1 MSPKTTF
8 QASAGTFTGI
18 LPYFG
23 KHYWLTLS
31 DRPSIPHRCQR
42 AKYIMP
48 ALHLLLKNI
57 HNLKTLVPPSQAFL
71 CHGSF
76 KGSAQTP
83 RFSDCR
89 EWTSG
94 THKRFSVSFF
104 FSLKEKFSQKKKQ
117 NERPI
122 LTVLTQRLQ
131 CETYLYCSLRHRQFL
146 SLCNACKIGNVAN
159 GHSTQ

>member
-104 FSLKEKFSQKKKQ
+104 FLWKKNSHKKR
-117 NERPI
+117 NRMKDP
-122 LTVLTQRLQ
+122 
-131 CETYLYCSLRHRQFL
+131 YWQFL
-146 SLCNACKIGNVAN
+146 PRDSSVRLIYIAAWDIGNFWVCVMPAK
-159 GHSTQ
+159 